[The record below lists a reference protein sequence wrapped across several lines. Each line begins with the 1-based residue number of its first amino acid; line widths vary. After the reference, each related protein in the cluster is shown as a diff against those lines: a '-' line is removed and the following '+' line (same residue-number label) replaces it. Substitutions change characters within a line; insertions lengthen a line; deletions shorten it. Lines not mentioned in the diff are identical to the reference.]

1 MNTDILE
8 YTLAKF
14 RETNDFD
21 KHFDRIAFHQY
32 CIDQATSNKDIE
44 EVNKFKYVFYI
55 LGAVYLNCPIQLVLF
70 HKLFNLKSN

>member
-14 RETNDFD
+14 RETNNSD

-32 CIDQATSNKDIE
+32 CVDEATSNKNVE
-44 EVNKFKYVFYI
+44 EVNKFKYVLRNFAQVELSDI
-55 LGAVYLNCPIQLVLF
+55 KNNIIKGED
-70 HKLFNLKSN
+70 

>member
-14 RETNDFD
+14 RETNDFG

-32 CIDQATSNKDIE
+32 CVDEAIGNKDVDSLDSYQIFPASQS
-44 EVNKFKYVFYI
+44 KI
-55 LGAVYLNCPIQLVLF
+55 ALLT
-70 HKLFNLKSN
+70 S